1 MSETTVTA
9 IMTYDDYD
17 QLEASEYSPCDT
29 SGIIDFG
36 RVFIIILYSLVVIL
50 GFIGNVL
57 VVCVLVKHRNQT
69 TMTDICLFN
78 LALSDLL
85 FIISLPL
92 YTHYTMVKEW
102 THGDFLCHFSGGS
115 LSTSFFCSIFFMVV
129 MTLDRYLIIKH
140 DVKVTKYRTRRT
152 GFILT
157 VVVWLLSFCV
167 SLPSFIFTS
176 ETKQQYGLGCSYEP
190 NNDAWR
196 VYMILTRNILGL
208 VLPLLVMVFSYSRI
222 IPVLMRIR
230 STKKLRVVKL
240 IISIVVIF
248 FLLWAPYNISCFL
261 MYLHYNRNVLTD
273 CDSQKNIKLSVIVTE
288 AIANTHCC
296 LNPILYAFVG
306 QKFMRRV
313 LQLMKC
319 VPGISIAQWH
329 SSDYSSRKSSARSS
343 EGTFIM

>member
-1 MSETTVTA
+1 MSDTTVTPT
-9 IMTYDDYD
+9 MTYDDYY
-17 QLEASEYSPCDT
+17 EFGVTEYSPCDT

-36 RVFIIILYSLVVIL
+36 RVFIIILYSLVIIF

-85 FIISLPL
+85 FLISLPL

-115 LSTSFFCSIFFMVV
+115 LSTSFFCSTFFMVV

-140 DVKVTKYRTRRT
+140 DAKVTKYRTRRT

-176 ETKQQYGLGCSYEP
+176 ETKQPNGLGCSYEP
-190 NNDAWR
+190 NNDAWQ
-196 VYMILTRNILGL
+196 VYSILTRNILGL
-208 VLPLLVMVFSYSRI
+208 VLPLLVMVLSYSRI

-230 STKKLRVVKL
+230 STKKLRVVRL

-261 MYLHYNRNVLTD
+261 MFLHSNQNVLND
-273 CDSQKNIKLSVIVTE
+273 CDSNKNLILSVIVTE

-296 LNPILYAFVG
+296 LNPILYVFVG

-319 VPGISIAQWH
+319 VPGISITQWH
-329 SSDYSSRKSSARSS
+329 SSHYSSRKSSARSS

>member
-1 MSETTVTA
+1 MSETTVTV
-9 IMTYDDYD
+9 YDYYD
-17 QLEASEYSPCDT
+17 PGVPEHHPCET
-29 SGIIDFG
+29 SSIIGFG
-36 RVFIIILYSLVVIL
+36 TVFIIVLYSLVVIL
-50 GFIGNVL
+50 GFIGNLL

-85 FIISLPL
+85 FLISLPL

-115 LSTSFFCSIFFMVV
+115 LSTSFFCSTFFMVV

-157 VVVWLLSFCV
+157 VIVWLLSFCV

-176 ETKQQYGLGCSYEP
+176 EKIQPKGLVCSYEP
-190 NNDAWR
+190 NNDAWQ
-196 VYMILTRNILGL
+196 VYIILTRNILGL

-248 FLLWAPYNISCFL
+248 FLLWAPYNISYFL
-261 MYLHYNRNVLTD
+261 MFLHFDRHLLTD
-273 CDSQKNIKLSVIVTE
+273 CDSEKNIKLSVIVTE

-319 VPGISIAQWH
+319 VPGISRAQWH